1 MSLDSAD
8 LEVVRGALRWLE
20 GGRRAA
26 LVTVLATWGS
36 APRPPGSLLA
46 IRDDGMLIGSVSGGC
61 VEADL
66 IERLRA
72 AWPQRP
78 QVVRYGGSHEE
89 RHRFRLP
96 CGGTLELLI
105 EPRPDPAVLGELLR
119 GLDARLLL
127 SREVDA
133 ASGAA
138 RLSPAGRDDVFAWDG
153 RILRCVHGPAWRL
166 LLIGAGQ
173 ISRYL
178 AEMAQAFDYE
188 VIVCDPREEYAR
200 AWDVAGTTLDTGMPD
215 DVVQVR
221 VTDSRC
227 AVLALTHDPKLDD
240 LALLD
245 ALVSDAFYVGAL
257 GSRANNARRRERLR
271 VLGLPDAALD
281 RLHGPAGLSIG
292 SRTPPE
298 IAVAILAELTALRHA
313 VHAPRQRSEAAIQH
327 QAKPP
332 LPPALAAQSP

>member
-1 MSLDSAD
+1 MSLESTD
-8 LEVVRGALRWLE
+8 LEVLRAVLGWRE
-20 GGRRAA
+20 SGHRAT

-46 IRDDGMLIGSVSGGC
+46 IRDDGQLAGSVSGGC

-72 AWPQRP
+72 AWPARP
-78 QVVRYGGSHEE
+78 EILRYGGSHEE
-89 RHRFRLP
+89 QHRFRLP
-96 CGGTLELLI
+96 CGGMLELLI
-105 EPRPDPAVLGELLR
+105 EPRPDPAVLGALIS

-127 SREVDA
+127 RREVDA
-133 ASGAA
+133 ASGTT
-138 RLSPAGRDDVFAWDG
+138 RLSPAERGDAFAWDG
-153 RILRCVHGPAWRL
+153 RILRCIHGPAWRL
-166 LLIGAGQ
+166 LLIGAGP

-178 AEMAQAFDYE
+178 AEMARALDYE
-188 VIVCDPREEYAR
+188 IIVCDPRAEYALG
-200 AWDVAGTTLDTGMPD
+200 WDVAGTTLDTGMPD
-215 DVVQVR
+215 DVVRAR
-221 VTDSRC
+221 VSDRRC

-245 ALVSDAFYVGAL
+245 ALISDAFYVGAL
-257 GSRANNARRRERLR
+257 GSRASNARRRERLR
-271 VLGLPDAALD
+271 FLGLADDALD

-313 VHAPRQRSEAAIQH
+313 VHAPLQRPGAPIRH
-327 QAKPP
+327 HPNPP
-332 LPPALAAQSP
+332 PPSLSTLSL